1 MWKKDGEHH
10 TQQLALRSTMAA
22 TYQQL
27 GSLLIL
33 PMLPFQ
39 WKEHTDHGLHCNI
52 RKSKHY
58 SKLPVK
64 EELAGLFRTCKLARD
79 TPSRW
84 TSCDSSALLQYH
96 ECSLFLQYT
105 VPMIQLSFSEI
116 VPKEEKV
123 SADFSLVLPQA
134 PIMEDLIITDS
145 TGLAWIAALTPSSS
159 SQRVASSSL
168 YKNMEILN
176 GMGINH
182 HSCPKMN

>member
-1 MWKKDGEHH
+1 
-10 TQQLALRSTMAA
+10 MAA

-39 WKEHTDHGLHCNI
+39 WKEHKDHGLHYNI
-52 RKSKHY
+52 KNLNITLKIY
-58 SKLPVK
+58 LDLIFPK
-64 EELAGLFRTCKLARD
+64 EELTFLFCTCKLAPD
-79 TPSRW
+79 TPSQW
-84 TSCDSSALLQYH
+84 TSCDSSALFQYH

-168 YKNMEILN
+168 YNNMEILN

-182 HSCPKMN
+182 HSCTKMN